1 MERCISPEESEDLA
15 LHISRDDLAQ
25 TFLFA
30 DDDYYII
37 HFVLAQSV
45 NRESAAEKKNFSLFA
60 DDIFSTFKEKF
71 EET

>member
-1 MERCISPEESEDLA
+1 MGVLKRNLTEIVFLKLVQRCISPEKSENLA
-15 LHISRDDLAQ
+15 LCMNRDDLAQ

-45 NRESAAEKKNFSLFA
+45 NRGSAAE
-60 DDIFSTFKEKF
+60 
-71 EET
+71 

>member
-1 MERCISPEESEDLA
+1 MGALKRNLTETVFLELVQRCISPEESENLA
-15 LHISRDDLAQ
+15 VHMSRDDLAQ

-45 NRESAAEKKNFSLFA
+45 NRGSAVE
-60 DDIFSTFKEKF
+60 
-71 EET
+71 

>member
-1 MERCISPEESEDLA
+1 MGALKRNLTETVFLELVQRCISPEESENLA
-15 LHISRDDLAQ
+15 LHMSRDDLAQ

-45 NRESAAEKKNFSLFA
+45 NRGSAVE
-60 DDIFSTFKEKF
+60 
-71 EET
+71 

>member
-1 MERCISPEESEDLA
+1 MGALKRNLTQTVFLELVQRCISPEESENLA
-15 LHISRDDLAQ
+15 LHMSRDDLAQ

-45 NRESAAEKKNFSLFA
+45 NRGSAVE
-60 DDIFSTFKEKF
+60 
-71 EET
+71 